1 MGRDSKGDVL
11 YDLLPH
17 RLGCLPRCRPSACGA
32 QPDSSLVGSRRLAMA
47 VSIAQHLQ
55 ALGDDFGR
63 VLFPAFLVLPGFR
76 GRDRDACHSAAF
88 RGVTQFRIAAEV
100 TQEDHLPL
108 VGDFPSF
115 GEIVETLNR
124 EGHEL
129 LHPGPGRGVQR
140 CLPRRDGNRGD
151 AGLLPHDSA
160 CVAAE
165 ALRNAFRHA
174 KAIPAAAHAHA
185 DATRRSWLADKLP
198 SKSEGS
204 GS

>member
-1 MGRDSKGDVL
+1 MSFLISSHIDSAVFHGAARVPAGHSPIPRL
-11 YDLLPH
+11 SGLGASPWPFPLPSIC
-17 RLGCLPRCRPSACGA
+17 RRSATTSVVCCSLP
-32 QPDSSLVGSRRLAMA
+32 SLSFQDG
-47 VSIAQHLQ
+47 
-55 ALGDDFGR
+55 
-63 VLFPAFLVLPGFR
+63 R

-174 KAIPAAAHAHA
+174 GAIPAAAHAYA